1 MRIADGI
8 HRLGASSIVNSYLV
22 NDGGEITII
31 DAGMPGLYRE
41 LPGELTRMGRSLG
54 DVRALVLTHGHSD
67 HIGYAEQLR
76 RERRVPVWI
85 DEADAALA
93 RGEERGPSRGPGP
106 IRPALLGF
114 LWFGLLRGGLRRPVV
129 AQVST
134 FGDGATL
141 DIPGAPRVIAVP
153 GHTPGSAALHLG
165 RRGVL
170 FVGDAF
176 ATYSVTTGEHG
187 PRVAPFTA
195 DPRQAI
201 ASLDRLGGL
210 DADLVLPGHGDVWE
224 AGVDEAIRRVRAASV
239 VTAAA

>member
-141 DIPGAPRVIAVP
+141 DIPGA
-153 GHTPGSAALHLG
+153 L
-165 RRGVL
+165 
-170 FVGDAF
+170 